1 MRRTPLLG
9 AAASLCLVLATTAC
23 GGDSDGDSEA
33 DIVDDLSQTLQGEG
47 AGLDAEAADCYA
59 EIIVDE
65 VGAEALKDVD
75 LSADEP
81 PEELQDEITAA
92 AVRAAEECDL
102 SGIGG

>member
-9 AAASLCLVLATTAC
+9 AAASLCLAFATTAC
-23 GGDSDGDSEA
+23 GGDSGGDSEA
-33 DIVDDLSQTLQGEG
+33 DIVDDLSKTLQGEG
-47 AGLDAEAADCYA
+47 VGLDAEAADCYA

-65 VGAEALKDVD
+65 VGVDALKDVD
-75 LSADEP
+75 LSADVP
-81 PEELQDEITAA
+81 PEELQDDISAA